1 MQCEIIM
8 IGTEL
13 LLGQIVDTNAAFLG
27 QVLAENG
34 INLYQKTTVGDN
46 PVRIRQALDA
56 VLDRSD
62 VILTSGGLGPTE
74 DDITRECIAEL
85 LDRPLEFRQDLYEEL
100 VDRFNR
106 FRFIMTENN
115 KKQASAPRG
124 AIGIPNPNGTAPG
137 LIVEDPRGT
146 IICMP
151 GVPSE
156 LKPMLTDS
164 VIPYLRKRFALTGI
178 IHSRVLKVCGIG
190 ESRVDTAIGDFI
202 RDQQNPTVGVL
213 ASPDAVRIRITARAN
228 TVEEAETLIDG
239 VDAKVRER
247 LPGLVMGVNDATLEQ
262 VVDDLIR
269 ARGWRLAVAETVTG
283 GMIAQRLT
291 SVGAKAFAGGLVIPN
306 SLSGLDKLCLADS
319 GADLQQAAR
328 ELAGKARG
336 QFGAECA
343 LALAGNVES
352 GCAAVYFDAPTV
364 CLGLTNCVESATW
377 EVTCM
382 GIDHRGQLRMATLA
396 LENLRRHLGGVR
408 V

>member
-56 VLDRSD
+56 ALDRSD

-85 LDRPLEFRQDLYEEL
+85 LDRPLEFRQDLYEGL
-100 VDRFNR
+100 VERFNR

-115 KKQASAPRG
+115 KKQASAPQG

-164 VIPYLRKRFALTGI
+164 VVPYLRKRFGLTGI

-228 TVEEAETLIDG
+228 TVEEAETLIDD

-247 LPGLVMGVNDATLEQ
+247 LPGLVMGVNDVALEE
-262 VVDDLIR
+262 VVDGIIH
-269 ARGWRLAVAETVTG
+269 ACGWRLAVAETVTG
-283 GMIAQRLT
+283 GMIAQRFT
-291 SVGAKAFAGGLVIPN
+291 SVGAKAFAGGLVIP
-306 SLSGLDKLCLADS
+306 SLADS

-328 ELAGKARG
+328 ELAGKARR
-336 QFGAECA
+336 QFGTECA

-352 GCAAVYFDAPTV
+352 GRAAVYFDAP
-364 CLGLTNCVESATW
+364 VESATW
-377 EVTCM
+377 QVTCM
-382 GIDHRGQLRMATLA
+382 GIDYRGQLRMVTLA
-396 LENLRRHLGGVR
+396 LENLRRHLTGVR

>member
-46 PVRIRQALDA
+46 PVRIRQAFDA
-56 VLDRSD
+56 ALDRSD

-85 LDRPLEFRQDLYEEL
+85 LDRPLEFRQDLYEGL

-106 FRFIMTENN
+106 FRFVMTENN
-115 KKQASAPRG
+115 KKQACAPRG

-137 LIVEDPRGT
+137 LVVEDPRGT

-164 VIPYLRKRFALTGI
+164 VIPYLRKRFGLTGI

-228 TVEEAETLIDG
+228 TIEEAETLIDD

-291 SVGAKAFAGGLVIPN
+291 SAGAKAFAGGLIIP
-306 SLSGLDKLCLADS
+306 SLADS

-328 ELAGKARG
+328 ELAERARA
-336 QFGAECA
+336 QFGVECA
-343 LALAGNVES
+343 LALFGNVES
-352 GCAAVYFDAPTV
+352 GCAAVYFDAP
-364 CLGLTNCVESATW
+364 VESAAW

-382 GIDHRGQLRMATLA
+382 GIDHRSQLRMATLA
-396 LENLRRHLGGVR
+396 LENLRRHLAGIR